1 VQTTATGISSLN
13 SLRTVFALLIDGRAE
28 TAERK
33 TNADCRRHLAIASG
47 DAQIRMRL
55 ALSGLAKELVFGQ
68 TALSQG

>member
-1 VQTTATGISSLN
+1 
-13 SLRTVFALLIDGRAE
+13 LLIDGRAE